1 MMKKKKIEP
10 FENIKIG
17 NNIFHICVRVSTR
30 NRSNG
35 MWENKYLNNMEQI
48 KDWNELFPNW
58 HKPSEDQFH
67 WVVRYAKKSLFKTF
81 ITLTQ
86 IINGNHMCPIVLNNV
101 YECNEL
107 IRLIN
112 NNVVFIIDNMVGT
125 IDTNINR
132 IEELFEPY
140 AATFVSERWCKF
152 RIGNKLF
159 IGRTY
164 LTDKFNQDAE
174 KFIGC
179 VFEDGGTT
187 HKRWSEQSFDEF
199 EYLDI

>member
-1 MMKKKKIEP
+1 MKKKKIES

-17 NNIFHICVRVSTR
+17 NKVFHICVRVSAR

-35 MWENKYLNNMEQI
+35 MWENMYLNNMEQI
-48 KDWNELFPNW
+48 KDWDELFPNW
-58 HKPSEDQFH
+58 RKPFEDEFH
-67 WVVRYAKKSLFKTF
+67 WVVRCAEKSLFKTF

-86 IINGNHMCPIVLNNV
+86 SINGNCHSPIVMNNK

-107 IRLIN
+107 IRLIK
-112 NNVVFIIDNMVGT
+112 NNVVYIIDNMVGT
-125 IDTNINR
+125 ANTNINR

-140 AATFVSERWCKF
+140 VATFVCGRWCKF
-152 RIGNKLF
+152 RINNKWF
-159 IGRTY
+159 VGRTY

-174 KFIGC
+174 EYIGC
-179 VFEDGGTT
+179 VFEDGRTT
-187 HKRWSEQSFDEF
+187 HKRWSEQWFDEF

>member
-1 MMKKKKIEP
+1 MKKKIEP

-17 NNIFHICVRVSTR
+17 NNIFRICVRVSTR

-48 KDWNELFPNW
+48 KDWDELFPNF
-58 HKPSEDQFH
+58 HRPSEDEFH

-86 IINGNHMCPIVLNNV
+86 SINGNHMCPIVLNNA

-107 IRLIN
+107 IRLIK
-112 NNVVFIIDNMVGT
+112 NNVVYIIDTMVGT
-125 IDTNINR
+125 VNTNINR

-140 AATFVSERWCKF
+140 GATFVCGRWCKF
-152 RIGNKLF
+152 RINNELF
-159 IGRTY
+159 VGRTY
-164 LTDKFNQDAE
+164 YADTQNTNSSKI
-174 KFIGC
+174 IGC
-179 VFEDGGTT
+179 VFEDGGTQ
-187 HKRWSEQSFDEF
+187 HKYWDNQKFDEF
-199 EYLDI
+199 EYINI